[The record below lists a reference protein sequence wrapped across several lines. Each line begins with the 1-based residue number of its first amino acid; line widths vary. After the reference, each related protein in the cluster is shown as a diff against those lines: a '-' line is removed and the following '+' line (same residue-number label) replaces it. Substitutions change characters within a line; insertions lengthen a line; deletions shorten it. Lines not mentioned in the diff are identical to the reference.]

1 MFKSRSERIK
11 WENELFEVDEIR
23 DHTVNDSQIF
33 MLVIWKGSGEEDNSW
48 EPHQGLKKTAPD
60 LVRAYWV

>member
-1 MFKSRSERIK
+1 MFRTRAERIK
-11 WENELFEVDEIR
+11 WENQLFEVDEIL
-23 DHTVNDSQIF
+23 DHKINDFQIQ
-33 MLVIWKGSGEEDNSW
+33 MLVKWKGSGEDENSW